1 MGLQEKEKIELIRE
15 RWKANLPE
23 YSEKTGVGIVFM
35 SPEGE
40 VVSFSFKLV
49 FDCTNN
55 VAEYSALLIGL
66 ELAILAGIR
75 KLPML

>member
-1 MGLQEKEKIELIRE
+1 
-15 RWKANLPE
+15 
-23 YSEKTGVGIVFM
+23 M

-66 ELAILAGIR
+66 ELAIYNSFCETKELLSQRTIVPDFSTDSPF
-75 KLPML
+75 LLDFVITS

>member
-1 MGLQEKEKIELIRE
+1 MIGKCLLFVGSHRVFILGGRSSALKESFQVEISET
-15 RWKANLPE
+15 KAFGDSIKKGFL
-23 YSEKTGVGIVFM
+23 FM

-55 VAEYSALLIGL
+55 VAEYSALLI
-66 ELAILAGIR
+66 
-75 KLPML
+75 

>member
-1 MGLQEKEKIELIRE
+1 
-15 RWKANLPE
+15 
-23 YSEKTGVGIVFM
+23 M

-75 KLPML
+75 NHWCSITNIGPGR